1 MDDYKEHK
9 SMPKK
14 APAPPAPTGIKNVS
28 GRRHKVYGQI
38 VQPGAT
44 YTLTDADKADEHNGK
59 RIKNAIASGKLERV

>member
-38 VQPGAT
+38 VQPGET
-44 YTLTDADKADEHNGK
+44 YTMTDADKADDRSGQRVKNG
-59 RIKNAIASGKLERV
+59 IAAGKLERV